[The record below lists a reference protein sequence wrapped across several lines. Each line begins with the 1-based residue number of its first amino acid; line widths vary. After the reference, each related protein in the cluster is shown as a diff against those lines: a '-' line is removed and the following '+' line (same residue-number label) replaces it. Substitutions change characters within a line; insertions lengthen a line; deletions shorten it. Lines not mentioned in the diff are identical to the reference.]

1 MSKTDITSARL
12 MERDRMTVA
21 STIYRYT
28 DIAFERGEGV
38 YLYDFEG
45 RRYLDFVAGIAT
57 MSVGHCHP
65 AVVEAICDQAKKLI
79 HGACHV
85 GYMAP
90 YVELVEKVKSIAP
103 GALQDGKAILVNSGG
118 EAVETALKLAR
129 YVTGRPMVVAFH
141 GNFHGRP
148 MGALACTASNPLYRR
163 RLSALLGGVYHS
175 PFPYC
180 FRCPLGHKSPDDC
193 GLACLNLLEYAFKT
207 VLPPED
213 LAAILVE
220 PIAGE
225 GGYVVPPAGFLE
237 GLRQICDRYEAM
249 LLVDEIQ
256 TGFARTG
263 KMFAIEH
270 WPQAEADALILGKA
284 IGGGVPL
291 AAVLAKTKWMDK
303 WPPAAHGTTFGGN
316 PVACRAGATSIQII
330 LDQDLMGNAARVGEH
345 VQQRFRQAQEELP
358 VIGQV
363 RGKGLMVGV
372 ELVDAQG
379 GQAVEISKEVL
390 KLASRAGLVLTK
402 CGPNTIRIAP
412 PLVLTEEQADEGVD
426 IILEALRKL
435 QW

>member
-1 MSKTDITSARL
+1 MSKADITSVEL
-12 MERDRMTVA
+12 IERDQATVA
-21 STIYRYT
+21 PAIYRCT

-45 RRYLDFVAGIAT
+45 KRYLDFVAGIAT
-57 MSVGHCHP
+57 MNVGHCRP

-103 GALQDGKAILVNSGG
+103 GALKDGKAILVNSGS
-118 EAVETALKLAR
+118 EAVETALKMAR
-129 YVTGRPMVVAFH
+129 YVTGRPMVVAFQ
-141 GNFHGRP
+141 GSFHGRP

-175 PFPYC
+175 PYPYC
-180 FRCPLGHKSPDDC
+180 FRCPLGHKSPEDC
-193 GLACLNLLEYAFKT
+193 GLACLNLLKYAFKT

-237 GLRQICDRYEAM
+237 GLRQICDRYGAM
-249 LLVDEIQ
+249 FLVDEVQ

-263 KMFAIEH
+263 RMFAIEH
-270 WPQAEADALILGKA
+270 WPEAEPDALILGKA
-284 IGGGVPL
+284 IGGGLPL
-291 AAVLAKTKWMDK
+291 AAVLAKTEWIDK
-303 WPPAAHGTTFGGN
+303 WPPASHGTTFGGN
-316 PVACRAGATSIQII
+316 PVACRAGVISIQII
-330 LDQDLMGNAARVGEH
+330 LDEGLMDNAARVGEH
-345 VQQRFRQAQEELP
+345 VQQRFRQAQKELP
-358 VIGQV
+358 IIGDV

-372 ELVDAQG
+372 ELVDARG
-379 GQAVEISKEVL
+379 DQAVEISKEVL
-390 KLASRAGLVLTK
+390 KVASEAGLVLTR
-402 CGPNTIRIAP
+402 CGPSNIRIAP

-426 IILEALRKL
+426 IILEALGKL